1 MLIANNSLLSLPLY
15 GEVHLGMAATHTFNA
30 TDFHFLEGLEYF
42 REMNLDIGYYKIKNR
57 SRRASNEFHYLR
69 VFVKDNKKWVQ
80 IDDEEPVD
88 ATDEM
93 TILLESYTIIKKI
106 THHNPVE
113 VNNAVMTVSW
123 NDEDEDPFE
132 MRMRN
137 IQTFKNALNLFP
149 RVAKALKLK

>member
-1 MLIANNSLLSLPLY
+1 
-15 GEVHLGMAATHTFNA
+15 
-30 TDFHFLEGLEYF
+30 
-42 REMNLDIGYYKIKNR
+42 MNLEVGYYKIKNR

-69 VFVKDNKKWVQ
+69 VFIEGNNKYVQ
-80 IDDEEPVD
+80 IDDEEPVE
-88 ATDEM
+88 ANDEM
-93 TILLESYTIIKKI
+93 AILLESYTLVKKI

-123 NDEDEDPFE
+123 SDEDEDPFE